1 MAAQQRQRGLLQQ
14 RCFSTASG
22 AAITLGKR
30 LSSELYVTYEQ
41 SLSSAIGAIYIFY
54 DLSKRLTL
62 RGQTGTQSAVDIIYT
77 VEKD

>member
-1 MAAQQRQRGLLQQ
+1 MGLDELG
-14 RCFSTASG
+14 SEGPGSGDAASG

-30 LSSELYVTYEQ
+30 LSSELYVSYDQ
-41 SLSSAIGAIYIFY
+41 SLSSVMGGIYIFY

>member
-1 MAAQQRQRGLLQQ
+1 MDEIGFKGPGNGNDAA
-14 RCFSTASG
+14 G

-30 LSSELYVTYEQ
+30 LSSQLYVTYEQ
-41 SLSSAIGAIYIFY
+41 SLSGAIGAIYIFY

-77 VEKD
+77 VDKD